1 MVAPRRRWS
10 KGNGKRRG
18 EEDEKTTSEWGE
30 EQTRDLWREER
41 ARGKKRNLREGLKI
55 KMARIQ
61 RRFWETAFEIFTIFM
76 QLPSLYVLRR
86 FSMTVVNMMS

>member
-61 RRFWETAFEIFTIFM
+61 RRF
-76 QLPSLYVLRR
+76 LRNR
-86 FSMTVVNMMS
+86 P

>member
-1 MVAPRRRWS
+1 MSGERNRR
-10 KGNGKRRG
+10 
-18 EEDEKTTSEWGE
+18 
-30 EQTRDLWREER
+30 
-41 ARGKKRNLREGLKI
+41 RGKKRNRRVGLKI

-61 RRFWETAFEIFTIFM
+61 RRFWETAFEIFAIFT